1 MKEFWRKNKK
11 RILKLVAWYFVAI
24 IFIFVIPIG
33 INWAY
38 KKPASIPI
46 FSMDWEAKDVLSF
59 YGSLLGAVATIIA
72 LKETINFTR
81 ESQKEERKLS
91 IRPYLETQKYNY
103 TDLQKIPTNLETLFI
118 DVSKKITTYQAS
130 LPDEFEDMKIL
141 QQRLISGEKID
152 EMDQALFDLKL
163 ETLFQ
168 KKYLLSY
175 EIVNCGAGNAINVNL
190 RINGK
195 SIIPSFC
202 VIAGESKKFIFVL
215 NNDLLEDTNEY
226 SLNLIL
232 TYSDVATLANYY
244 QTEKIMFTNKN
255 ADGKLK
261 TLQWSG
267 SLLTEPI
274 EITNKKSKQINVG

>member
-1 MKEFWRKNKK
+1 MKKFWRKNKK
-11 RILKLVAWYFVAI
+11 RIGKIVAWYFVAI
-24 IFIFVIPIG
+24 VFIFIIPIG
-33 INWAY
+33 INWVY
-38 KKPASIPI
+38 KTPAALPI

-59 YGSLLGAVATIIA
+59 YGSLLGAAATIIA

-118 DVSKKITTYQAS
+118 DVSKRITTYQAS
-130 LPDEFEDMKIL
+130 LPEEFEDMKIL
-141 QQRLISGEKID
+141 QRRLLAGEKID
-152 EMDQALFDLKL
+152 LMDQTLFDLKL

-190 RINGK
+190 RINGR
-195 SIIPSFC
+195 SVIPSFC
-202 VIAGESKKFIFVL
+202 VITGESKKIIFVL

-226 SLNLIL
+226 SLKLTL
-232 TYSDVATLANYY
+232 TYSDVASLADYY
-244 QTEKIMFTNKN
+244 QTEEIIFLNKTQSVSVFIIKRSN
-255 ADGKLK
+255 TQK
-261 TLQWSG
+261 
-267 SLLTEPI
+267 
-274 EITNKKSKQINVG
+274 

>member
-1 MKEFWRKNKK
+1 MKEYWRKNKK
-11 RILKLVAWYFVAI
+11 RIGKIVAWYFVAI
-24 IFIFVIPIG
+24 VFIFIIPIG
-33 INWAY
+33 INWVY
-38 KKPASIPI
+38 KAPASLPI

-59 YGSLLGAVATIIA
+59 YGSLLGAAATIIA

-118 DVSKKITTYQAS
+118 NVSKRIITYQAS
-130 LPDEFEDMKIL
+130 LPEEFEDMKIL
-141 QQRLISGEKID
+141 QRRLLAGEKID
-152 EMDQALFDLKL
+152 LMDQTLFDLKL

-175 EIVNCGAGNAINVNL
+175 EIVNCGAGNAINVDL

-195 SIIPSFC
+195 SVIPSFC
-202 VIAGESKKFIFVL
+202 VITGESKKIIFVL

-226 SLNLIL
+226 SLKLTL
-232 TYSDVATLANYY
+232 TYSDVASLADYY
-244 QTEKIMFTNKN
+244 QTEEIIFSNKN
-255 ADGKLK
+255 ANSKLK
-261 TLQWSG
+261 TLQLSG
-267 SLLTEPI
+267 SLLTKPI
-274 EITNKKSKQINVG
+274 EITKKNNKQIDIG